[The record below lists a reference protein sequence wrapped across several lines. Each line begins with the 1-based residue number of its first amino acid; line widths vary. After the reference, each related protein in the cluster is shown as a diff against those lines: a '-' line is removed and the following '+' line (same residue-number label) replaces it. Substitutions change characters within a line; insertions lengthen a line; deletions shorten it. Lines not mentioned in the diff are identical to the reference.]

1 MKLHTTVF
9 AATLALLVSAPVL
22 AADDHKGHDH
32 ASPTGAHA
40 GHDDKARHGGVVRVV
55 KDVNYELV
63 VKGDTMALYVSDH
76 GQPVDLKSATA
87 KVTLLSTAGKSE
99 VDLAPADG
107 RLEGK
112 GRFDLP
118 AGTKALANVTL
129 AGQPPQAVRFT
140 LK

>member
-1 MKLHTTVF
+1 MKLRSLVY
-9 AATLALLVSAPVL
+9 AATLGLVLGLPAW
-22 AADDHKGHDH
+22 AADHP
-32 ASPTGAHA
+32 SETGAHA

-76 GQPVDLKSATA
+76 GKPADLNGATA

-99 VDLAPADG
+99 VDLAPANG

-129 AGQPPQAVRFT
+129 AGQPNQAVRFT